1 MLLRLRSRAA
11 KHKVYFWALMGAS
24 GAVILLLSLPSWV
37 ILALV
42 GAGLI
47 AGAVYGFRSGL

>member
-1 MLLRLRSRAA
+1 MRFRSGSSKKRL
-11 KHKVYFWALMGAS
+11 YIWALMGIA
-24 GAVILLLSLPSWV
+24 GAVILLISLPSWV

-47 AGAVYGFRSGL
+47 AGAFYGYKSGL